1 MPHRAGGKT
10 PGDHQEQTAR
20 RPIVAT
26 LEQSLDVNVSIDVA
40 REQWAR
46 FVKWVLVGNYKFAC
60 DAFSC
65 ARAADSEIVDFRELE
80 PGMTRVHVNLPYDDV
95 SGGDAAARHA
105 LLSTHLYHDLMR
117 FRQYVS
123 ENVGG
128 KSKRVDAAAAP
139 APGDPALLFDETR
152 PEQSSRRD

>member
-80 PGMTRVHVNLPYDDV
+80 PGMTRVHVNR
-95 SGGDAAARHA
+95 SGSTRRPRRH
-105 LLSTHLYHDLMR
+105 T
-117 FRQYVS
+117 
-123 ENVGG
+123 
-128 KSKRVDAAAAP
+128 
-139 APGDPALLFDETR
+139 ETPR
-152 PEQSSRRD
+152 SSLTRRDRNRLCAKTEGVRGVWRPPPHAKVPARTGWAQNQHQAHPVKLRVSQV

>member
-95 SGGDAAARHA
+95 S
-105 LLSTHLYHDLMR
+105 
-117 FRQYVS
+117 

>member
-1 MPHRAGGKT
+1 VPHRADGKT
-10 PGDHQEQTAR
+10 PGDHPVETAR

-26 LEQSLDVNVSIDVA
+26 LEQSLDVNVPIDVA
-40 REQWAR
+40 REQWTH

-65 ARAADSEIVDFRELE
+65 VRAADSQVVEFHELE
-80 PGMTRVHVNLPYDDV
+80 PGMTRVHVTLPYDVASD
-95 SGGDAAARHA
+95 GDEAARHD

-123 ENVGG
+123 ENVAG

-152 PEQSSRRD
+152 PEQASRHD